1 MFINTCINITKQDI
15 QIAQVDHYII
25 SVVKCNVTDAY

>member
-1 MFINTCINITKQDI
+1 MFINTSINITKQDF

-25 SVVKCNVTDAY
+25 SVVKCNVIDEY